1 MLFISCLRSIV
12 YFFGQQYQRTGQAW
26 RWLRRTITIMPSRL
40 LPYFCY
46 CSLIHFSS
54 NDHILLFVITA
65 HSSLCQD
72 CNQCSQLFLP
82 PRPPGRPVEYLQ
94 QLPKVFLVTSPAKTL
109 ALPIIVTLEF
119 HFFPKSHLMLSSLCV
134 WPTAA
139 SCFSNCHLTAPAVAL
154 LCIFQFHSMYFCV
167 YFNNAAWMSEFS
179 NCHLTVEQS
188 HFPPTQ
194 MWGRL
199 FGSMCRKFCPLK
211 I

>member
-1 MLFISCLRSIV
+1 MIIFCSLLSLHIPLFVKIAINAPNSFSPLALWGDLWNASNNSPKS
-12 YFFGQQYQRTGQAW
+12 FWSPLLQ
-26 RWLRRTITIMPSRL
+26 RL
-40 LPYFCY
+40 L
-46 CSLIHFSS
+46 LRQA
-54 NDHILLFVITA
+54 NDHKFRV
-65 HSSLCQD
+65 SL
-72 CNQCSQLFLP
+72 
-82 PRPPGRPVEYLQ
+82 
-94 QLPKVFLVTSPAKTL
+94 
-109 ALPIIVTLEF
+109 
-119 HFFPKSHLMLSSLCV
+119 FPKSHLMLSSLCV

-167 YFNNAAWMSEFS
+167 YFNNSTWMSEFS

-199 FGSMCRKFCPLK
+199 FESMSRKFCPLK